1 MRGGHLG
8 CRSSPKPVDS
18 KPSQIG
24 CRMLL
29 RCWPCRNHQHQH
41 RTHVMRK
48 QSTLLCLDPGC
59 HVLRSKLL
67 YMRRLHE
74 VPVDVLVL
82 VVLLF
87 LSWRRREASPW
98 RVWCPCIA
106 QTSLGNCEGEKDAHL
121 GGRCKGIAC
130 VRTKL
135 SKSRSSSSSMF
146 PPANGTGDN
155 CVTSWNLPRNSVSK
169 QKRKESLPFS
179 AMSFDRWP

>member
-1 MRGGHLG
+1 MSHYASVYKNVPRRLG
-8 CRSSPKPVDS
+8 AECFCGVGPVEIINIS
-18 KPSQIG
+18 MALMS
-24 CRMLL
+24 CA
-29 RCWPCRNHQHQH
+29 
-41 RTHVMRK
+41 K
-48 QSTLLCLDPGC
+48 QSTLMCLDPGC
-59 HVLRSKLL
+59 HVLRSKFL
-67 YMRRLHE
+67 YIRRLHE
-74 VPVDVLVL
+74 VPLDVLVL

-98 RVWCPCIA
+98 RVWCPCVA

-121 GGRCKGIAC
+121 GGRCKGICTAC

-155 CVTSWNLPRNSVSK
+155 CVTSWNLPRNHVSK
-169 QKRKESLPFS
+169 QTCRYDLPF